1 MFANGI
7 RVRSVFTQ
15 DLRPGAFSVV
25 PFGTGPGANVYPALR
40 LGYSQPSPSTCS
52 GQALRD

>member
-40 LGYSQPSPSTCS
+40 AGLLSAVPAGLIAIGPDS
-52 GQALRD
+52 